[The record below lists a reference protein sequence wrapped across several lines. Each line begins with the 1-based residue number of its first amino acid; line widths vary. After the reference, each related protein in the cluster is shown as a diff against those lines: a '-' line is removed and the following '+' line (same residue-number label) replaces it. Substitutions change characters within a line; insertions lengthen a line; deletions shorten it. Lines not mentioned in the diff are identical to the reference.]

1 MAATGLH
8 QLTDKLDAAG
18 ALGVGERD
26 DAVELQLL
34 LLKGFPESGQLSCYG
49 SDIIHYSGRP
59 VVIIVFV
66 LDSNGGRTQFQ
77 TQLIIYIVIGHPAL
91 SSVKVEAN

>member
-1 MAATGLH
+1 M
-8 QLTDKLDAAG
+8 
-18 ALGVGERD
+18 
-26 DAVELQLL
+26 
-34 LLKGFPESGQLSCYG
+34 LKGFPESGQLSCYG

-77 TQLIIYIVIGHPAL
+77 TQLIIYRVIGYPVL